1 MLPLIPADIPASA
14 LMPYYQLIVPHSTD
28 CMREARI
35 QLGMKE

>member
-1 MLPLIPADIPASA
+1 MPLIPADIPAST